1 MLLKISII
9 LSAIALTMMA
19 VVTYA
24 DLEFSKAEIIEYT
37 SVVIL
42 SLSGLVAAFCPIY
55 LYKAKYSSLNYEVI
69 ISDKL
74 KDLEASQNKL
84 N

>member
-1 MLLKISII
+1 MEL
-9 LSAIALTMMA
+9 
-19 VVTYA
+19 
-24 DLEFSKAEIIEYT
+24 SKAEIIEYT

-55 LYKAKYSSLNYEVI
+55 LYKAQYSSLNYEVI

-84 N
+84 NETNNQKHLIWKVQNNFYWI